1 METLGMTQSVCSRCR
16 AIVPTKTVTDGRDV
30 YFHKFCPEHGE
41 SRVFIRS
48 DLKDYL
54 KSQRYVKS
62 AWKPEA
68 FTGDARTRCPEGCG
82 FCERHEQHLCMPIIE
97 ITNRC
102 DLICPVC
109 INASGRSGEKNFRSW
124 DLSLEE
130 FRHILDKTIE
140 AERQLDVINF
150 SGGEPLLHP
159 QLLEMIDEALSRK
172 EIIRVSLST
181 NGLRF
186 LNDPVLLH
194 ELQDR
199 NIVISLQFDGFEE
212 KAYQILRGRPLL
224 REKWKILDMLE
235 DRGVTTSLTMT
246 AAAGV
251 NDDQFSAM
259 LDYLLGHEHVVSLM
273 IQPMAFVG
281 RGANLSGKLARLT
294 IPDIVRLLGDAG
306 HPAVKAEDFLPL
318 PCSHPLC
325 FSLAFFLMLDSG
337 GVVSISRLTDA
348 ATLMDSL
355 SNRVFYGLDS
365 GEHEKLKQMIYDL
378 WSGPLGAIPDSQ
390 AILSTLRNI
399 LREMSN
405 PSTCCSFDARGVFT
419 FAERKVKSIFIHSF
433 QDRETFDMAR
443 IRRCCQAYPQ
453 PDGRLIPA
461 CVHNVLGRE
470 K

>member
-1 METLGMTQSVCSRCR
+1 M
-16 AIVPTKTVTDGRDV
+16 TDGRDV

-54 KSQRYVKS
+54 RSQRFVKP
-62 AWKPEA
+62 AWKPET
-68 FTGDARTRCPEGCG
+68 FLGDARVGCPEGCG

-102 DLICPVC
+102 DLACPVC
-109 INASGRSGEKNFRSW
+109 INSSGGDIRVPFRPW
-124 DLSLEE
+124 DLSLGEL
-130 FRHILDKTIE
+130 RHLLDKTIE

-159 QLLEMIDEALSRK
+159 KLLEMIDEALSRK

-186 LNDPVLLH
+186 LDDSDLLR

-199 NIVISLQFDGFEE
+199 KVVISLQFDGFEE
-212 KAYQILRGRPLL
+212 KGYRTLRGRPLL
-224 REKWKILDMLE
+224 REKQMILDMLE
-235 DRGVTTSLTMT
+235 DQGVTTSLTMT

-251 NDDQFSAM
+251 NDDQFPAM
-259 LDYLLGHEHVVSLM
+259 LDYLLDHDHVVSLM

-281 RGANLSGKLARLT
+281 RGAELSGKLGRLT
-294 IPDIVRLLGDAG
+294 IPDIVRLLGSAG
-306 HPAVKAEDFLPL
+306 HPAVRAEDFLPL

-325 FSLAFFLMLDSG
+325 FSLAFYLVLDSG
-337 GVVSISRLTDA
+337 GVISISRLTDA

-365 GEHEKLKQMIYDL
+365 GEHEKLKEMIYEL
-378 WSGPLGAIPDSQ
+378 WSGPMGVAPDSK

-399 LREMSN
+399 LKEMSN
-405 PSTCCSFDARGVFT
+405 PSSFDARRAFT
-419 FAERKVKSIFIHSF
+419 LAERKVKSIFIHAF
-433 QDRETFDMAR
+433 QDVDTFDLAR
-443 IRRCCQAYPQ
+443 ARRCCQAHPQ
-453 PDGRLIPA
+453 ADGRLIPA
-461 CVHNVLGRE
+461 CVHNVLKRDR
-470 K
+470 